1 VDWVV
6 QADAPED
13 KDTYIHRVGRTARYT
28 SKGKSLLLVL
38 PNEAEGF
45 LKLLQQNSIPVKMLS
60 MNPQK
65 AVSISQR
72 AASIVAANPDMSRLG
87 KKAFTSYLRSLA
99 LMPNKEIFGVSIAK
113 DLPLDDYAA
122 SLGLSST
129 PSIRFLNKLD
139 TRDKYRTKK
148 NKNYKL
154 ERLKEQIKVEKL
166 QRKISQVSAD
176 SALATSEQK
185 AKLEIGEDDEDDLL
199 LVRKRRDHNEEGTE
213 DLSMRLEPK
222 NKLKRIRVEGTTGF
236 NTKTIFNDE
245 GQEMPTIMSHNHG
258 NFEIVSGEELKNAN
272 LEYMKKIQ
280 DRLTATKEHDRN
292 EERARIKEKHRK
304 KRLLSKG
311 KTEEDDDE
319 GDFRGGAVLASPKDN
334 PGEDDSL
341 STSNDESVSD
351 SSEDE
356 DGSTACDADVSAQE
370 AIALAMLNR
379 I

>member
-28 SKGKSLLLVL
+28 NKGKSLLLLL
-38 PNEAEGF
+38 PNEAEG
-45 LKLLQQNSIPVKMLS
+45 LLQLLRQSSIPIQMLS

-65 AVSISQR
+65 AISISQR

-99 LMPNKEIFGVSIAK
+99 LMPNKDIFGVNIAK

-129 PSIRFLNKLD
+129 PSTRFLNKLD

-154 ERLKEQIKVEKL
+154 ERLKEQIKAEKL
-166 QRKISQVSAD
+166 QRKISQLGSNTA
-176 SALATSEQK
+176 STKSEQT
-185 AKLEIGEDDEDDLL
+185 ERHEDGMGNEDDLL
-199 LVRKRRDHNEEGTE
+199 LVRKKRDYNEEDNE
-213 DLSMRLEPK
+213 DLPQQIEPK
-222 NKLKRIRVEGTTGF
+222 NKMKRIRVEGTTGF
-236 NTKTIFNDE
+236 NTKTMFNDE
-245 GQEMPTIMSHNHG
+245 GQEIPSIMSHNPG
-258 NFEIVSGEELKNAN
+258 NFGFYDGEELKHAN
-272 LEYMKKIQ
+272 MEFVKKIQ
-280 DRLTATKEHDRN
+280 DRLAAVKEHDKN

-311 KTEEDDDE
+311 NTKEVEENIDHH
-319 GDFRGGAVLASPKDN
+319 GGAVLAIS
-334 PGEDDSL
+334 EVASL
-341 STSNDESVSD
+341 SSSNDESVSD
-351 SSEDE
+351 TDVSEDE
-356 DGSTACDADVSAQE
+356 STEPDTNISAQE
-370 AIALAMLNR
+370 DLALAILNT

>member
-1 VDWVV
+1 MDWVV

-28 SKGKSLLLVL
+28 NKGKSLLLVL

-45 LKLLQQNSIPVKMLS
+45 LQLLRQSSIPIKMLS

-65 AVSISQR
+65 AISISQR

-99 LMPNKEIFGVSIAK
+99 LMPNKDIFGVHITK

-129 PSIRFLNKLD
+129 PSTRFLNKLD

-154 ERLKEQIKVEKL
+154 ERLKEQIKAEKL
-166 QRKISQVSAD
+166 QRKISQLGSNTA
-176 SALATSEQK
+176 STKSEQTES
-185 AKLEIGEDDEDDLL
+185 LEDGMGNEDDLL
-199 LVRKRRDHNEEGTE
+199 LVRKKRDYNEEDNE
-213 DLSMRLEPK
+213 DLPQQIIEPK
-222 NKLKRIRVEGTTGF
+222 NKVKRIRVEGTTGF
-236 NTKTIFNDE
+236 NTKTMFNEE
-245 GQEMPTIMSHNHG
+245 GQEIPSIMSHNPG
-258 NFEIVSGEELKNAN
+258 NSGFYDGEELKHAN
-272 LEYMKKIQ
+272 MEFVKKIQ
-280 DRLTATKEHDRN
+280 DRLAATKEHDKN

-311 KTEEDDDE
+311 NTKEVEENIDPH
-319 GDFRGGAVLASPKDN
+319 GGAVLAIS
-334 PGEDDSL
+334 EVASSSSADDI
-341 STSNDESVSD
+341 SVSD
-351 SSEDE
+351 TDASEDE
-356 DGSTACDADVSAQE
+356 STEPDTNISAQE
-370 AIALAMLNR
+370 DLALAILNT

>member
-1 VDWVV
+1 MDWVV

-28 SKGKSLLLVL
+28 NKGKSLLLLL
-38 PNEAEGF
+38 PNEAEG
-45 LKLLQQNSIPVKMLS
+45 LLQLLRQSSIPIQMLS

-65 AVSISQR
+65 AISISQR

-99 LMPNKEIFGVSIAK
+99 LMPNKDIFGVNIAK

-129 PSIRFLNKLD
+129 PSTRFLNKLD

-154 ERLKEQIKVEKL
+154 ERLKEQIKAEKL
-166 QRKISQVSAD
+166 QRKISQLGSNTA
-176 SALATSEQK
+176 STKSEQT
-185 AKLEIGEDDEDDLL
+185 ERHEDGMGNEDDLL
-199 LVRKRRDHNEEGTE
+199 LVRKKRDYNEEDNE
-213 DLSMRLEPK
+213 DLPQQIEPK
-222 NKLKRIRVEGTTGF
+222 NKMKRIRVEGTTGF
-236 NTKTIFNDE
+236 NTKTMFNDE
-245 GQEMPTIMSHNHG
+245 GQEIPSIMSHNPG
-258 NFEIVSGEELKNAN
+258 NFGFYDGEELKHAN
-272 LEYMKKIQ
+272 MEFVKKIQ
-280 DRLTATKEHDRN
+280 DRLAAVKEHDKN

-311 KTEEDDDE
+311 NTKEVEENIDHH
-319 GDFRGGAVLASPKDN
+319 GGAVLAIS
-334 PGEDDSL
+334 EVASL
-341 STSNDESVSD
+341 SSSNDESVSD
-351 SSEDE
+351 TDVSEDE
-356 DGSTACDADVSAQE
+356 STEPDTNISAQE
-370 AIALAMLNR
+370 DLALAILNT

>member
-28 SKGKSLLLVL
+28 NKGKSLLLLL

-45 LKLLQQNSIPVKMLS
+45 LQLLRQSSIPIQMLS

-65 AVSISQR
+65 AISISQR

-99 LMPNKEIFGVSIAK
+99 LMPNKDIFGVNIAK

-129 PSIRFLNKLD
+129 PSTRFLNKLD

-154 ERLKEQIKVEKL
+154 ERLKEQIKAEKL
-166 QRKISQVSAD
+166 QRKISQLGSNAA
-176 SALATSEQK
+176 STKSEQT
-185 AKLEIGEDDEDDLL
+185 ERHEDGMGNEDDLL
-199 LVRKRRDHNEEGTE
+199 LVRKKRDYNEEDNE
-213 DLSMRLEPK
+213 DLPQQIEPK
-222 NKLKRIRVEGTTGF
+222 NKMKRIRVEGTTGF
-236 NTKTIFNDE
+236 NTKTMFNDE
-245 GQEMPTIMSHNHG
+245 GQEIPSIMSHNPG
-258 NFEIVSGEELKNAN
+258 NFGFYDGEELKHAN
-272 LEYMKKIQ
+272 MEFVKKIQ
-280 DRLTATKEHDRN
+280 DRLAAVKEHDKN

-311 KTEEDDDE
+311 NTKEVEENIDHH
-319 GDFRGGAVLASPKDN
+319 GGAVLAIS
-334 PGEDDSL
+334 EVASL
-341 STSNDESVSD
+341 SSSNDESVSD
-351 SSEDE
+351 TDVSEDE
-356 DGSTACDADVSAQE
+356 STEPDTNISAQE
-370 AIALAMLNR
+370 DLALAILNT

>member
-28 SKGKSLLLVL
+28 NKGKSLLLLL

-45 LKLLQQNSIPVKMLS
+45 LQLLRQSSIPIQMLS

-65 AVSISQR
+65 AISISQR

-99 LMPNKEIFGVSIAK
+99 LMPNKDIFGVNIAK

-129 PSIRFLNKLD
+129 PSTRFLNKLD

-154 ERLKEQIKVEKL
+154 ERLKEQIKAEKL
-166 QRKISQVSAD
+166 QRKISQLGSNTA
-176 SALATSEQK
+176 STKSEQT
-185 AKLEIGEDDEDDLL
+185 ERHEDGMGNEDDLL
-199 LVRKRRDHNEEGTE
+199 LVRKKRDYNEEDNE
-213 DLSMRLEPK
+213 DLPQQIEPK
-222 NKLKRIRVEGTTGF
+222 NKMKRIRVEGTTGF
-236 NTKTIFNDE
+236 NTKTMFNDE
-245 GQEMPTIMSHNHG
+245 GQEIPSIMSHNPG
-258 NFEIVSGEELKNAN
+258 NFGFYDGEELKHAN
-272 LEYMKKIQ
+272 MEFVKKIQ
-280 DRLTATKEHDRN
+280 DRLAAVKEHDKN

-311 KTEEDDDE
+311 NTKEVEENIDHH
-319 GDFRGGAVLASPKDN
+319 GGAVLAIS
-334 PGEDDSL
+334 EVASL
-341 STSNDESVSD
+341 SSSNDESVSD
-351 SSEDE
+351 TDVSEDE
-356 DGSTACDADVSAQE
+356 STEPDTNISAQE
-370 AIALAMLNR
+370 DLALAILNT